1 MPLLRS
7 LRGVALSAAILVFAS
22 ASAFAQKE
30 TPESAPDNPNATAT
44 LREIRFEGL
53 AKLTQ
58 EQAIALT
65 GLKVGSPVNRKD
77 LQDAADRLVA
87 TGLFTNV
94 KYDFHTHNA
103 DLTLVFHVDDSPR
116 LPVLFDNIPWFGDS
130 ELAGA
135 IRQKMPGYDGTL
147 PEAGN
152 SVDVAAQ
159 AINDLLASHKINV
172 TLNHQ
177 VLANPIGD
185 GNVQEFSIE
194 GASLSIAKME
204 FSDPALAQNPAVQQ
218 HLTEIV
224 GKPYSRVAID
234 IFLSE
239 HVRPIYLQKGHLRVK
254 LGPAQIRL
262 TSNPNQPL
270 PTEIPV
276 FIPVVPGPVYHFS
289 SVQWS
294 GNNVISSLALDS
306 YFAFKQNEV
315 ADGMALQAAMDRI
328 TEEYARRGYLE
339 AKVTPDPA
347 YDDTANTISYKVQIE
362 EGRQFHMGGFVLTG
376 ISPAAEAK
384 IRATF
389 PIANGEVFD
398 KIKYEEYL
406 TSLNH
411 HSTDIWGE
419 LPVHYDEVGH
429 WLRNDDEKS
438 TVDILLDFK

>member
-1 MPLLRS
+1 MPLFRS
-7 LRGVALSAAILVFAS
+7 FRGAALFAAIFLFA
-22 ASAFAQKE
+22 APAFAQSD
-30 TPESAPDNPNATAT
+30 TPASAPANPNATAI
-44 LREIRFEGL
+44 LREVRFEGL

-58 EQAIALT
+58 DQAIALT
-65 GLKVGSPVNRKD
+65 GLTVGSQVSRKD

-130 ELAGA
+130 ELADA
-135 IRQKMPGYDGTL
+135 IRRKMPGYDGTL
-147 PEAGN
+147 PEAGK
-152 SVDVAAQ
+152 SVDVAAS
-159 AINDLLASHKINV
+159 AISELLASHKIDV

-177 VLANPIGD
+177 VLANPIAD

-194 GASLSIAKME
+194 GASLRIAKME
-204 FSDPALAQNPAVQQ
+204 FGDPSLAQNPAIQQ

-239 HVRPIYLQKGHLRVK
+239 HVRPVYLQRGNLRVK

-262 TSNPNQPL
+262 TGNPNQPL

-276 FIPVVPGPVYHFS
+276 FIPVVPGPVYRFA

-294 GNNVISSLALDS
+294 GNNAISSLALDS
-306 YFAFKQNEV
+306 YFAFKQGEV
-315 ADGMALQAAMDRI
+315 ADGMAIQAAMDRI
-328 TEEYARRGYLE
+328 AEEYGRRGYLE
-339 AKVTPDPA
+339 AKLTPGPA
-347 YDDTANTISYKVQIE
+347 YDDDAHNISYKVQIQ

-376 ISPAAEAK
+376 ISPAAEAR

-389 PIANGEVFD
+389 PIANGEIFD
-398 KIKYEEYL
+398 KIKYEEFL
-406 TSLNH
+406 TGLNH

-419 LPVHYDEVGH
+419 LPIHYDEVGH
-429 WLRNDDEKS
+429 WLRNDVEKS
-438 TVDILLDFK
+438 TVDVLLDFK